1 MLICKGIQYK
11 RGEVTFPALGS
22 LGIQYEGLG
31 VRKMEVYNTG
41 GKTSSPCIK
50 NQTEFVSD
58 LDK

>member
-1 MLICKGIQYK
+1 M
-11 RGEVTFPALGS
+11 FPALGS